1 MTVHTPHAAKPAHR
15 DSIRADIIGS
25 DECHAGGYTVRSASP
40 VLAMCRKL
48 IEARFDPGL
57 PLLADR
63 GDVLCLSVRSIGEG
77 AALTVAEG
85 SQDTP
90 RFRRWKPMPCREGS
104 LGIARQ
110 APAATGDRNRPFE
123 ALAGRAP

>member
-1 MTVHTPHAAKPAHR
+1 MTAHMPHAAKPMHG
-15 DSIRADIIGS
+15 DGVRADIIGS
-25 DECHAGGYTVRSASP
+25 DQCHAEGYTARSASP

-48 IEARFDPGL
+48 IGAGFDPDL
-57 PLLADR
+57 PLRAYR